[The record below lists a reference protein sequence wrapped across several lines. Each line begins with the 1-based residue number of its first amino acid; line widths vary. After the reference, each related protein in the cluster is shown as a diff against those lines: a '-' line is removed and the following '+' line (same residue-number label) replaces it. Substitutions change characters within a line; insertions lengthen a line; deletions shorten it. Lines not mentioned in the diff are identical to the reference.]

1 MAQLVQA
8 YLINLGDNYRP
19 NISNPPLQQY
29 SPYQTDDV
37 YCVDI
42 TYQLTDDNGS
52 ISTSTKID
60 KKQSTLAV
68 QAYAI
73 TPIHCNFNQIARDY
87 P

>member
-8 YLINLGDNYRP
+8 YLINLGDKYRP
-19 NISNPPLQQY
+19 SISKPALQQY

-37 YCVDI
+37 YCDDI
-42 TYQLTDDNGS
+42 TYQLSDDNGT
-52 ISTSTKID
+52 ISTQID

-73 TPIHCNFNQIARDY
+73 APIHCDFNQIARDY

>member
-1 MAQLVQA
+1 MTQTIAQ
-8 YLINLGDNYRP
+8 YLEGAGDTYRP
-19 NISNPPLQQY
+19 SIPKHSLQQY

-37 YCVDI
+37 YCDDI
-42 TYQLTDDNGS
+42 IYLVANDKGVTYEMPLKAES
-52 ISTSTKID
+52 K
-60 KKQSTLAV
+60 LAV